1 MNKKQLKELLVKLK
15 SEKAIEIIKQ
25 KLRKLET
32 DE

>member
-1 MNKKQLKELLVKLK
+1 MNKKQLKKLLVKLK
-15 SEKAIEIIKQ
+15 SQKAIEIIKL